1 MKNIILIL
9 LVAMVPFLTMAQ
21 KRSKKKDKLATEQTT
36 SAKASVEYMMIK
48 GIEMPMTNASTN
60 PAGDVR
66 EMALGSITSENVKF
80 ITAFDYGDLRN
91 AEVKEMMS
99 KRYRT
104 MTSAANAAAE
114 RGWEFINSNV
124 ISVDKMTVH
133 YYYMKRNKKK

>member
-1 MKNIILIL
+1 MKKITLML

-21 KRSKKKDKLATEQTT
+21 KRSKKGDKPATEQTKK
-36 SAKASVEYMMIK
+36 SKASVEYMMIK
-48 GIEMPMTNASTN
+48 GIEVQMNNESAN

-66 EMALGSITSENVKF
+66 EMALGSVTSENVKF
-80 ITAFDYGDLRN
+80 IIAFDYGNLRN

-114 RGWEFINSNV
+114 KGWEFINSNV
-124 ISVDKMTVH
+124 ISADKMTVH

>member
-1 MKNIILIL
+1 MM

-21 KRSKKKDKLATEQTT
+21 KRSKKGDKQAVGQAIK
-36 SAKASVEYMMIK
+36 SNASVEYMMIK
-48 GIEMPMTNASTN
+48 GVEIPMKNASQE
-60 PAGDVR
+60 PGDVR
-66 EMALGSITSENVKF
+66 EMALGGISSENVKL
-80 ITAFDYGDLRN
+80 IVAFDYGDLRN

-133 YYYMKRNKKK
+133 YYYMKRNK

>member
-1 MKNIILIL
+1 MKKIVIMM
-9 LVAMVPFLTMAQ
+9 LVAIVPLLTIAQ
-21 KRSKKKDKLATEQTT
+21 GKK
-36 SAKASVEYMMIK
+36 SKASVEYMMIK
-48 GIEMPMTNASTN
+48 GIEIQMNNESSSS
-60 PAGDVR
+60 GDVR

-80 ITAFDYGDLRN
+80 LTAFDYGDLRN

-114 RGWEFINSNV
+114 KGWEFINSNV
-124 ISVDKMTVH
+124 ISADKMTVH

>member
-1 MKNIILIL
+1 MKKITLML
-9 LVAMVPFLTMAQ
+9 LVAMVPFLSMAQ
-21 KRSKKKDKLATEQTT
+21 KESKI
-36 SAKASVEYMMIK
+36 EYMMIK
-48 GIEMPMTNASTN
+48 GIEIQMNESADAP
-60 PAGDVR
+60 GDVR
-66 EMALGSITSENVKF
+66 EQALGSITSENVKF

-104 MTSAANAAAE
+104 MTSAANAAAKK
-114 RGWEFINSNV
+114 GWEFINSNV